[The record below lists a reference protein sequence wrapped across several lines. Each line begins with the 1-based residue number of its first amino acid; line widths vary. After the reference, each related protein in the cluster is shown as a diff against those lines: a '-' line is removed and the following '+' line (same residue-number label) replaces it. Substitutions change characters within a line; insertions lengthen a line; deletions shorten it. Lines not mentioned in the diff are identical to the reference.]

1 MIRSW
6 LEAYSRNKIIKRH
19 MPKRFGG
26 EPIFVSP
33 DSALRYWN
41 PALDTAF
48 HSLFHWAESYVT
60 PGDVVWDI
68 GANVGL
74 FALAAARIAGNAG
87 TVVAVEPD
95 AFLVELLRR
104 SAEARD
110 KESAPVTIVPA
121 AVSDEVRLASFA
133 IAARG
138 RSANHLSAVA
148 GSTMHG
154 GARRTEHV
162 VTVTLDWMS
171 ATCPPPDV
179 VKIDVEGAEMLTLR
193 GGQKTLTAHRPLL
206 ICEVRPKTC
215 EQVTRFLREQDYA
228 VFDVD
233 DPHRGELAVAR
244 YNTLAVPRERAGGF
258 GPPTTSGSIDAPSHS
273 EHPQRQALYP

>member
-1 MIRSW
+1 MIRSL
-6 LEAYSRNKIIKRH
+6 LEAYSRNKIIKRY

-41 PALDTAF
+41 PTLDSAF
-48 HSLFHWAESYVT
+48 QPLFRWAESYVT
-60 PGDVVWDI
+60 PGDVVWDV

-74 FALAAARIAGNAG
+74 FAFAAAGLAGNAG
-87 TVVAVEPD
+87 AVVAIEPD
-95 AFLVELLRR
+95 TFLVELLRR
-104 SAEARD
+104 SAEARGKD
-110 KESAPVTIVPA
+110 GAPVTIVPA
-121 AVSDEVRLASFA
+121 AVSDEVRLASFSV
-133 IAARG
+133 AARG
-138 RSANHLSAVA
+138 RSANHLSEVT

-154 GARRTEHV
+154 GARRMDHV
-162 VTVTLDWMS
+162 ITVTLDWMCV
-171 ATCPPPDV
+171 TCPPPDV

-215 EQVTRFLREQDYA
+215 KEVTSFLRERDYA
-228 VFDVD
+228 MFDAD
-233 DPHRGELAVAR
+233 APRHGELAEAC

-258 GPPTTSGSIDAPSHS
+258 GPAATLGSINAPSHS
-273 EHPQRQALYP
+273 EHPQRQALHP